1 MKKKVF
7 GDILEMNRT
16 FLDYKNEGY
25 KTKSKNWH
33 FSKTVNMV
41 LIK

>member
-7 GDILEMNRT
+7 GDILEINKT
-16 FLDYKNEGY
+16 FLDYKNEEY